1 MPLMWFVGNKRL
13 DGLAPRP
20 RLSKKV
26 LVMEQMG
33 SENFD
38 IYKLRLWSTFYEILI
53 GLLRALEKFHDAGF
67 VTETFIYST

>member
-38 IYKLRLWSTFYEILI
+38 IY
-53 GLLRALEKFHDAGF
+53 
-67 VTETFIYST
+67 